1 MIIRTVETAALFALL
16 LQANVA
22 SAQTPSQPAAPA
34 SAPSASP
41 TTPTASGQVVR
52 FRQVAARPGDRVDQK
67 LGVELG
73 LTTRI
78 TQSGQIAH
86 ESQSKM
92 RREQHRVIEVMEVQ
106 DGRAT
111 KARATFH
118 LSRRQSPDSP
128 NPEEYAPQCIEGKT
142 YLMSRSGDQLT
153 ITDPTGATPPPEE
166 LKLARE
172 SLENVGKPN
181 PLAALLI
188 NRHVVVGQPIL
199 VPRDLVQE
207 LLGFQDPLGTVRR
220 FELTLLR
227 VDPASDE
234 HPAPRGVFR
243 TSIMVVPNEDS
254 PLSIHLTGEIA
265 VETETCRL
273 AYVDLK
279 GPVQLSSIERTAG
292 GIYHYSAGGELN
304 LSIQSGYDR
313 TKLAV
318 RPQ

>member
-1 MIIRTVETAALFALL
+1 VQRSEYALAARGEYKSDGGAF
-16 LQANVA
+16 
-22 SAQTPSQPAAPA
+22 SAKA
-34 SAPSASP
+34 
-41 TTPTASGQVVR
+41 TASRDAVERVYFGTWYRADGDVYDGTKDQLALDLKYDNGGLIS
-52 FRQVAARPGDRVDQK
+52 VAAGGNLEWED
-67 LGVELG
+67 
-73 LTTRI
+73 T
-78 TQSGQIAH
+78 
-86 ESQSKM
+86 
-92 RREQHRVIEVMEVQ
+92 
-106 DGRAT
+106 
-111 KARATFH
+111 
-118 LSRRQSPDSP
+118 
-128 NPEEYAPQCIEGKT
+128 
-142 YLMSRSGDQLT
+142 DQLT
-153 ITDPTGATPPPEE
+153 NFSGIFVAGIDTKSAYGEVALRPAQGLTLTGAARLDDNSRFGSFDTYRGTIAYAFGPAKLPASYGTGAKAPGLYQCLDPPF
-166 LKLARE
+166 
-172 SLENVGKPN
+172 GKPN

-273 AYVDLK
+273 AYVDLN